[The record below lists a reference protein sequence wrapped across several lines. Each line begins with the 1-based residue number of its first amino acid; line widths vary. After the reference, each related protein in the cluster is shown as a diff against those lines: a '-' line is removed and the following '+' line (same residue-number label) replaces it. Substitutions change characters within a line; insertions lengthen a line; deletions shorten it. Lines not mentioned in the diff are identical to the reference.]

1 MKIYVIEARD
11 LISPQGAPFCNSYA
25 TIYFGRS
32 KSNTETVGG
41 TDSPVWNEVLAL

>member
-11 LISPQGAPFCNSYA
+11 LVSPQGTPFCNSYT